1 MSGAPRR
8 GRSSRERSLFSRL
21 KCLSD
26 NTGRNRPQRG
36 VVGNLLPHSFFFFKR
51 APIVTVERIVGEG
64 SATLN
69 SQCSTTP
76 TTTKKGI
83 DWPGMRHEERYG
95 PSLNF
100 VCFVARRDA
109 ATRQWSNDDRV
120 KIQRKREITKRK
132 IKEKSKLRPQAG
144 FVVSKIGFSP
154 DVYTFFPRWRHRLL
168 LRTLLVQLCSTDARA
183 RMEQTENTHRS

>member
-1 MSGAPRR
+1 
-8 GRSSRERSLFSRL
+8 
-21 KCLSD
+21 
-26 NTGRNRPQRG
+26 
-36 VVGNLLPHSFFFFKR
+36 
-51 APIVTVERIVGEG
+51 
-64 SATLN
+64 
-69 SQCSTTP
+69 
-76 TTTKKGI
+76 
-83 DWPGMRHEERYG
+83 MRHEERYG

-120 KIQRKREITKRK
+120 KIQKKKRERTKQM
-132 IKEKSKLRPQAG
+132 IKEESKLRPQAG

-168 LRTLLVQLCSTDARA
+168 LRTLLVQLGSADARA